1 MTRPFWLTPKLLDA
15 AECVELDY
23 HHDHEDLPRGVLK
36 VTLPANEQEPPF
48 IFRFTPRM
56 TTGCRVQIKV
66 EVNGQVVG
74 ANLDA
79 DDVRPL
85 YVAAEQRTFD
95 DRNRERETDDS
106 RRAELLAGAEKAFR
120 ARVSG
125 GGK

>member
-1 MTRPFWLTPKLLDA
+1 MAELLEA

-56 TTGCRVQIKV
+56 TTGCRVQFKV
-66 EVNGQVVG
+66 ELNGQVVG

-95 DRNRERETDDS
+95 DRNHERGIDDA
-106 RRAELLAGAEKAFR
+106 RRAELLAGAEKAFH
-120 ARVSG
+120 ARVSSEA
-125 GGK
+125 K